1 MWFLV
6 LKLLKTGFSQAKKH
20 RAAKKQQQQQQQND
34 PNTTSINLDPTT
46 KTGATESATE
56 MLSFNANTTR
66 NPAKSLLDASL
77 RLLQFVLGLVV
88 IGLYGQHLTLTSDKT
103 AAEHGYSPLDA
114 RWLYAVI
121 TGALASLTA
130 LVYMVLM
137 FALRKRTPLVRR
149 TGLLLPVFVWE
160 GVVWVLWL
168 VCFGIFGRLFLAK
181 QHGGGEGRSEWEEKM
196 WRAVWVDLA
205 SWVVWGVSLV
215 WCGVRW
221 WKRGGLGSRSGD
233 GDGSGADVE
242 KGSS

>member
-1 MWFLV
+1 
-6 LKLLKTGFSQAKKH
+6 
-20 RAAKKQQQQQQQND
+20 
-34 PNTTSINLDPTT
+34 
-46 KTGATESATE
+46 

-221 WKRGGLGSRSGD
+221 WKRGGLGSRSGSGD
-233 GDGSGADVE
+233 GDGADVE
-242 KGSS
+242 KGGS

>member
-1 MWFLV
+1 M
-6 LKLLKTGFSQAKKH
+6 
-20 RAAKKQQQQQQQND
+20 
-34 PNTTSINLDPTT
+34 
-46 KTGATESATE
+46 
-56 MLSFNANTTR
+56 
-66 NPAKSLLDASL
+66 
-77 RLLQFVLGLVV
+77 LGLVV
-88 IGLYGQHLTLTSDKT
+88 IGLYGEHLTLTSDDKT
-103 AAEHGYSPLDA
+103 AEHGHSPLDA

-168 VCFGIFGRLFLAK
+168 VCFGIFGKLFLAK
-181 QHGGGEGRSEWEEKM
+181 HHGHGGGGDWEEKM

-205 SWVVWGVSLV
+205 CWVVWGVSLV

-221 WKRGGLGSRSGD
+221 WKRGGLGSGSGSGSGD
-233 GDGSGADVE
+233 GADVE
-242 KGSS
+242 KGGE

>member
-20 RAAKKQQQQQQQND
+20 RAAKKQQQND
-34 PNTTSINLDPTT
+34 PSSINLD
-46 KTGATESATE
+46 KTGATESTNE
-56 MLSFNANTTR
+56 MLSFNNATTTR
-66 NPAKSLLDASL
+66 NPAKSLLDATL

-88 IGLYGQHLTLTSDKT
+88 IGLYGQHLTTTDAS
-103 AAEHGYSPLDA
+103 EHGYKPMDA

-121 TGALASLTA
+121 TGAIAALTA
-130 LVYMVLM
+130 LVYMALM
-137 FALRKRTPLVRR
+137 FALRSRTPLVRR
-149 TGLLLPVFVWE
+149 TRLLLPVLVWE

-181 QHGGGEGRSEWEEKM
+181 HHGHDAGEWEEKM
-196 WRAVWVDLA
+196 FRAVWVDLA

-221 WKRGGLGSRSGD
+221 WKRGGFGASSGG
-233 GDGSGADVE
+233 GDGADVE
-242 KGSS
+242 KGGE

>member
-1 MWFLV
+1 MWLLV

-20 RAAKKQQQQQQQND
+20 RAAKKQQQND
-34 PNTTSINLDPTT
+34 PPSSINLD
-46 KTGATESATE
+46 KTGATESTNE
-56 MLSFNANTTR
+56 MLSFNNTNTTR

-88 IGLYGQHLTLTSDKT
+88 IGLYGEHLTLTSDKT
-103 AAEHGYSPLDA
+103 AEHGYSPLDA

-149 TGLLLPVFVWE
+149 TRLLLPVFVWE

-168 VCFGIFGRLFLAK
+168 VCFGIFGKLFLAK
-181 QHGGGEGRSEWEEKM
+181 HHEHGGGGDWEEKM
-196 WRAVWVDLA
+196 WRAVWVVLA
-205 SWVVWGVSLV
+205 SWVVWGVSLG

-221 WKRGGLGSRSGD
+221 WKRGGLGSGSGD
-233 GDGSGADVE
+233 GAGADVE
-242 KGSS
+242 KGGE

>member
-20 RAAKKQQQQQQQND
+20 RAAKKQQQND
-34 PNTTSINLDPTT
+34 PSSSTSINLDTT
-46 KTGATESATE
+46 KTAESANE

-88 IGLYGQHLTLTSDKT
+88 IGLYGQHLTVTSDKT
-103 AAEHGYSPLDA
+103 AAEHGYKPLDA

-137 FALRKRTPLVRR
+137 FALRKRTPVVRR

-181 QHGGGEGRSEWEEKM
+181 QHGHGGSEG
-196 WRAVWVDLA
+196 
-205 SWVVWGVSLV
+205 
-215 WCGVRW
+215 
-221 WKRGGLGSRSGD
+221 
-233 GDGSGADVE
+233 GSG
-242 KGSS
+242 SNCRRCC